1 MDELDEKY
9 ELMKSRG
16 YWVVKSN
23 RLIQK
28 NRFKLSLPEQKTLA
42 YICSLIKPNESSL
55 WYEFEIRNYCKICGI
70 DYDNGN
76 NYLAI
81 KATLKR
87 LRDKSMWL
95 QFDGAETEST
105 VSWLDRVEINR
116 KSGRVRVRIDDRLA
130 PYLFNLSRHYTRY
143 QLYNVLA
150 MRSAFSIR
158 MYELLKSYTF
168 QRTKEFSVD
177 ELKKILMVDEKKS
190 YKNFNLFRTKVIDK
204 AISEINLLTDLK
216 IAYEPIKQGRKVVS
230 IKFAMVQKPL
240 EDQYVSMCSAL
251 EYIDIGLQQVIENKN
266 KKTKE
271 TKGRKLS
278 LEEQKEYDKL
288 VSDSE
293 QMHLEFD
300 D

>member
-55 WYEFEIRNYCKICGI
+55 WYEFEIRDYCKICGI

-76 NYLAI
+76 NYLSI
-81 KATLKR
+81 KSTLKR
-87 LRDKSMWL
+87 LRDNSMWL
-95 QFDGAETEST
+95 QFDGTETESP
-105 VSWLDRVEINR
+105 VSWLDRVELNR

-177 ELKKILMVDEKKS
+177 ELKTILMVAEKKS
-190 YKNFNLFRTKVIDK
+190 YKNFNLFRTKVLDK
-204 AISEINLLTDLK
+204 AIDEINSLTDLK
-216 IAYEPIKQGRKVVS
+216 ISYELINQGRKVVS
-230 IKFAMVQKPL
+230 IKFSMISKPL
-240 EDQYVSMCSAL
+240 EEQYVSMCSAL
-251 EYIDIGLQQVIENKN
+251 DYIDMGLQQAID
-266 KKTKE
+266 KKKVKE
-271 TKGRKLS
+271 AKVRKLS
-278 LEEQKEYDKL
+278 LEEQKEYDRL

-293 QMHLEFD
+293 QMDLKFED
-300 D
+300 

>member
-1 MDELDEKY
+1 MMDELDEKY

-42 YICSLIKPNESSL
+42 YICSLIKPNDSSL
-55 WYEFEIRNYCKICGI
+55 WYEFEIRDYCKICGI

-76 NYLAI
+76 NYLSI
-81 KATLKR
+81 RSTLKR

-95 QFDGAETEST
+95 QFDESETDST
-105 VSWLDRVEINR
+105 VSWLDRVEFNR
-116 KSGRVRVRIDDRLA
+116 RSGHVRVRIDDRLA

-168 QRTKEFSVD
+168 QKTKEFSVD

-190 YKNFNLFRTKVIDK
+190 YTNFNLFRTKVIDK
-204 AISEINLLTDLK
+204 AIDEINSLTDLRITYK
-216 IAYEPIKQGRKVVS
+216 TIKKGKKVVAV
-230 IKFAMVQKPL
+230 KFFMTVKPL
-240 EDQYVSMCSAL
+240 EEQYVSMCSAL
-251 EYIDIGLQQVIENKN
+251 ESIDIDLHQAIDK

-271 TKGRKLS
+271 KNGKLS
-278 LEEQKEYDKL
+278 LEEQREYDRL
-288 VSDSE
+288 VKDSE
-293 QMHLEFD
+293 QISLKFD